1 MQSIAEVFF
10 SLSAQLISPAMMTE
24 FILFIILG
32 CFAGFTGGL
41 LGLGGGLILVPAF
54 IFIFVYLGES
64 MDVAPHLA
72 IGTSLAII
80 TISSLSSAYGHT
92 RYGHVLWPVVFILTP
107 GLIVGVLIGVV
118 IADQLP
124 GSVLKILFGVFAIT
138 IAIYMWL
145 GNPQPAVCRALTR
158 KASLIAG
165 MIIGTLSA
173 IIGIGGGSMVT
184 PFLMWNGYQI
194 QQAVAV
200 AAATGFPIAVS
211 GAIGFIWM
219 GSDAIITLD
228 DTWGYVYWPAF
239 IVVAAVA
246 AAVAPLGARMAH
258 LWSKEKLKR
267 FFSLFLMLL
276 GLLMVFQ

>member
-1 MQSIAEVFF
+1 
-10 SLSAQLISPAMMTE
+10 MTE

-41 LGLGGGLILVPAF
+41 LGLGGGLILVPTF
-54 IFIFVYLGES
+54 LFIFVYLGES

-92 RYGHVLWPVVFILTP
+92 RYGHVLWSVVFMLTP
-107 GLIVGVLIGVV
+107 GLIVGALIGVV
-118 IADQLP
+118 IAGQLP
-124 GSVLKILFGVFAIT
+124 GAILKVVFGVFAIT
-138 IAIYMWL
+138 MAIYMWL
-145 GNPQPAVCRALTR
+145 GNPQPTVRRTLTR
-158 KASLIAG
+158 RASFAVS
-165 MIIGTLSA
+165 MAIGTLSA
-173 IIGIGGGSMVT
+173 MIGIGGGSMVT
-184 PFLMWNGYQI
+184 PFLVWSGYQI

-200 AAATGFPIAVS
+200 AATTGFPIAVS

-219 GSDAIITLD
+219 GSDAIITLN
-228 DTWGYVYWPAF
+228 DTWGYVHWPAF
-239 IVVAAVA
+239 IVVATVA
-246 AAVAPLGARMAH
+246 AMVAPLGARTAH
-258 LWSKEKLKR
+258 RWSKEKLKR